1 MYSTHSPQN
10 DRTDTYLKYTDAKIL
25 KHRPYNPDLNLGDRF
40 LFTRVQENC
49 KRLKVF
55 LRRLSEYTLKNELL
69 LLLEQYEQVTS
80 NRSEYCVRWYIPSTW
95 SYLTTL

>member
-25 KHRPYNPDLNLGDRF
+25 KHRPYNPDLNLADRF

-69 LLLEQYEQVTS
+69 LLLEQYEQDWILCTLLV
-80 NRSEYCVRWYIPSTW
+80 NNIVKVFVYDV
-95 SYLTTL
+95 LT